1 MLGISE
7 VLFLCGTG
15 MVIIGSLTVSFSV
28 LQPSFQDL
36 TLLSLQIR
44 SGSVPPWLPTFRLR
58 GREDHRPLCKQHQLG
73 DIHKQLREGLDDVN
87 AIREEWL
94 RLTNRQAIQ
103 SALLGHHRNDSSHQ
117 GSKQSETEATLSPP
131 KQDIDAKDSQ
141 ISYLNT
147 ARTTTTHPSESL
159 VTVSAR
165 TVRSQQQAV
174 AGSDYLNVAIASQR
188 LGRARQHPHQS

>member
-1 MLGISE
+1 M
-7 VLFLCGTG
+7 
-15 MVIIGSLTVSFSV
+15 
-28 LQPSFQDL
+28 
-36 TLLSLQIR
+36 
-44 SGSVPPWLPTFRLR
+44 
-58 GREDHRPLCKQHQLG
+58 CKQFVLL
-73 DIHKQLREGLDDVN
+73 LRKKKKKRIYIQGITVLN
-87 AIREEWL
+87 ALIMEYRYYF
-94 RLTNRQAIQ
+94 R
-103 SALLGHHRNDSSHQ
+103 HHRNDSSHQ